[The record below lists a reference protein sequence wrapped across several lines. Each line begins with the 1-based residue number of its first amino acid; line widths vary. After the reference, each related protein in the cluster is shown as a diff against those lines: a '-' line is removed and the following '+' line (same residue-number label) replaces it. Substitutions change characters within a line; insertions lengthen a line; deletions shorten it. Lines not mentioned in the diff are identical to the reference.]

1 MQISIDNF
9 FVPLSEQNLPRYGRN
24 IIVPYIRHKLN
35 LGATFLTPL
44 RLRSENKHNS
54 KIHCGSDYT

>member
-1 MQISIDNF
+1 MQISLLITSSCRVVGKD
-9 FVPLSEQNLPRYGRN
+9 LPRYGRN
-24 IIVPYIRHKLN
+24 IIVLCKLN

-54 KIHCGSDYT
+54 KIHCGSDYR